1 MPSLTEIDGS
11 MKALRNVTRVV
22 LLNLPQLSSLSLRA
36 SLLNVNEV
44 EMENAGLFEKS
55 EELREG
61 LKRMKENEEKEKEK
75 REMEIKKKT
84 ECLRRFLSWLNIL
97 LCLSVFVFLI
107 VLYCDNGGAFY
118 CDRNCNSTR
127 YYNCG
132 RRSTPNYDIV
142 TLYAFCW
149 FFTLFLLIYELHIK
163 GLDAWLH
170 KCRFLFT
177 YIGRTV
183 LFLWGLAF
191 LFHF

>member
-22 LLNLPQLSSLSLRA
+22 VLGLPQLSLLSLRA

-55 EELREG
+55 DELREG
-61 LKRMKENEEKEKEK
+61 LRRMKENEEKEKEK

-84 ECLRRFLSWLNIL
+84 ECLRRLLSWLNIL
-97 LCLSVFVFLI
+97 LCLSMFVYLVYSYFLSRNL
-107 VLYCDNGGAFY
+107 VY
-118 CDRNCNSTR
+118 CDRN
-127 YYNCG
+127 YWDLYK
-132 RRSTPNYDIV
+132 STPNYDIIILNV
-142 TLYAFCW
+142 FYR

-163 GLDAWLH
+163 GLDAWLRH

-177 YIGRTV
+177 YIGRDV
-183 LFLWGLAF
+183 LLLLWELVF
-191 LFHF
+191 PFHV

>member
-22 LLNLPQLSSLSLRA
+22 LLDLPQLSSLSLRA
-36 SLLNVNEV
+36 SLLYVNEV

-61 LKRMKENEEKEKEK
+61 LKRMKENEEK
-75 REMEIKKKT
+75 REMETKKKT
-84 ECLRRFLSWLNIL
+84 ECLRRFLSWMNIL
-97 LCLSVFVFLI
+97 LCLSVFVFLM
-107 VLYCDNGGAFY
+107 VLYSYHGDLFY
-118 CDRNCNSTR
+118 CDGNCDSTWN
-127 YYNCG
+127 YHCG

-142 TLYAFCW
+142 TLYSFYW
-149 FFTLFLLIYELHIK
+149 LFTLFFLIYELHIK

-177 YIGRTV
+177 YIGRDV
-183 LFLWGLAF
+183 LFLLGLAF
-191 LFHF
+191 MFHV